1 MNNRWRKSTHSV
13 TDTCVE
19 VARPDGRLAVRDT
32 KNPDGPQL
40 AFDQANWD
48 QFLARGRTVRT

>member
-1 MNNRWRKSTHSV
+1 MKNPWRKSTYSFK
-13 TDTCVE
+13 DTCVE
-19 VARPDGRLAVRDT
+19 VARPGPRLAVRDT

-48 QFLARGRTVRT
+48 RFLSRIRQVSA

>member
-1 MNNRWRKSTHSV
+1 VKNAWRKSTHSFK
-13 TDTCVE
+13 DTCVE
-19 VARPDGRLAVRDT
+19 VGRPDNRLAVRDT

-48 QFLARGRTVRT
+48 RFLARVRTVRG

>member
-1 MNNRWRKSTHSV
+1 MKNHWRKSTHSFH
-13 TDTCVE
+13 DTCVE
-19 VARPDGRLAVRDT
+19 VARPDDRLAVRDT

-48 QFLARGRTVRT
+48 RFLARVRTASG